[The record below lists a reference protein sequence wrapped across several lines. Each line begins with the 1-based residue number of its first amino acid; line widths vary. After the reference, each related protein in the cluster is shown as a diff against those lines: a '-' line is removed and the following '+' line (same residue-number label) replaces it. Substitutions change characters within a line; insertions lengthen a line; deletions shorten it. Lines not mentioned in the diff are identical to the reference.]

1 MKNQLKENMRRFG
14 TKNLQEA
21 AQHTTKRGSELEFR
35 KVPGKGNHVEVRNN
49 TTGATYTY
57 ALYLKGWLGT
67 DALNIK
73 SIESAGSGIRIRRWV
88 SGGGTKAHDIPQ
100 SKLQK
105 IDSYLAQG
113 KTVTYDDVVDVVFK
127 RV

>member
-21 AQHTTKRGSELEFR
+21 AQYTTKRGSDLEFR
-35 KVPGKGNHVEVRNN
+35 KVPGKGNRVEVRNN
-49 TTGATYTY
+49 TTGKTYKY
-57 ALYLKGWLGT
+57 ALYVKGWFGT

-73 SIESAGSGIRIRRWV
+73 SIESAGSGIRIHRWV
-88 SGGGTKAHDIPQ
+88 SGGKTEAHNIPQ

-105 IDSYLAQG
+105 IDWALAQG
-113 KTVTYDDVVDVVFK
+113 KTVTYDDVVDIQFK

>member
-1 MKNQLKENMRRFG
+1 MKNPIKENMRRFG

-21 AQHTTKRGSELEFR
+21 AQYTTKRGSDLEFR
-35 KVPGKGNHVEVRNN
+35 KVPGKGNRVEVRNN
-49 TTGATYTY
+49 TTGKTYTY
-57 ALYLKGWLGT
+57 ALYVKGWFGT

-73 SIESAGSGIRIRRWV
+73 SIESAGAGIRIRRWV
-88 SGGGTKAHDIPQ
+88 SGGKTEAHNIPQ
-100 SKLQK
+100 SELQK

-113 KTVTYDDVVDVVFK
+113 KPVTYDGALDIEFK

>member
-1 MKNQLKENMRRFG
+1 MINQLKENMRRFG

-21 AQHTTKRGSELEFR
+21 AQYTTKRGSELEFR
-35 KVPGKGNHVEVRNN
+35 KVPGKGNRVEVRNI
-49 TTGATYTY
+49 TTGKTYIY
-57 ALYLKGWLGT
+57 ALYVKGWLGT
-67 DALNIK
+67 AALNIK
-73 SIESAGSGIRIRRWV
+73 SIESAGSGIRIRIWV
-88 SGGGTKAHDIPQ
+88 SGGKTESHNIPQ

-105 IDSYLAQG
+105 IDSKLAQG